1 MASTFYIDGYNVI
14 HRSKSLRPLA
24 NSDFEAAREALID
37 RVAEIC
43 TALGRNA
50 VIVFDGRSRHLPEH
64 VDHGRRV
71 AGLQVV
77 YAPASKTAD
86 AVIERYVYQSHDKMN
101 LVVVSGD
108 RSLRDLC
115 RNMGALVMDAD
126 NFLATSKEID
136 RDVQTLAART
146 RQSTPA
152 FLEDSLNGRSLDAL
166 AALKKKL
173 GG

>member
-1 MASTFYIDGYNVI
+1 MATTFYIDGYNVI

-24 NSDFEAAREALID
+24 NNDFEGAREALID

-50 VIVFDGRSRHLPEH
+50 VIVFDGKSRHMPEH
-64 VDHGRRV
+64 VDHGRKV
-71 AGLQVV
+71 SGLEVV

-86 AVIERYVYQSHDKMN
+86 AVIERYVYQSSKKMD

-108 RSLRDLC
+108 RGLRDLC

-126 NFLATSKEID
+126 NFLATSREID
-136 RDVQTLAART
+136 RDVQNLAART
-146 RQSTPA
+146 RRGTPA
-152 FLEDSLNGRSLDAL
+152 FLEDSLNSSSLDAL

>member
-1 MASTFYIDGYNVI
+1 MPTTFYIDGYNVI
-14 HRSKSLRPLA
+14 HRSKTLRPLA
-24 NSDFEAAREALID
+24 NSDFEGAREALID

-50 VIVFDGRSRHLPEH
+50 YVVFDGRSRHLPEH
-64 VDHGRRV
+64 VAHGRRV
-71 AGLQVV
+71 AGLEVV
-77 YAPASKTAD
+77 YAPANKTAD
-86 AVIERYVYQSHDKMN
+86 AVIERYVYQSTDKMN
-101 LVVVSGD
+101 IVVVSGD
-108 RSLRDLC
+108 RGLRDLC

-146 RQSTPA
+146 RQASPA
-152 FLEDSLNGRSLDAL
+152 FLEESLNPQSLEAL